1 MTALRP
7 ESAMGPPHAITV
19 PLLLEAGDADGIV
32 GWRQKKNQIDCQ
44 RRILAWFGHYL
55 KGEPAGTWITEGQ
68 SYLDRQAEVKRMTE
82 KK

>member
-1 MTALRP
+1 
-7 ESAMGPPHAITV
+7 MG
-19 PLLLEAGDADGIV
+19 GIGTGGHV
-32 GWRQKKNQIDCQ
+32 QQIVRAAENGFCGEETNRQ

-55 KGEPAGTWITEGQ
+55 KGEPAEPWITEGQ